1 MIPPLFVCRSGRWVG
16 TVVDSRCPGSH
27 FYMETAK
34 TIVHGKDYEKNHFI
48 PLNPNKIDPQLTSSY
63 LDIRK
68 CLWRFLQWHWKEM
81 VMGKVVWSASLSLT
95 TCSKL
100 FNFVNFQEHI
110 AGHCQLGKGSVPERA
125 PKANGSL
132 VSWKVCH

>member
-1 MIPPLFVCRSGRWVG
+1 MTPPLFVCHSGRWVG
-16 TVVDSRCPGSH
+16 AMVDSRFSGSY
-27 FYMETAK
+27 FYMGTAK
-34 TIVHGKDYEKNHFI
+34 NNCTWKRLWKSHLIS
-48 PLNPNKIDPQLTSSY
+48 LNPNKIDPQLTSSY

-68 CLWRFLQWHWKEM
+68 CLWCFLQWHWKEI
-81 VMGKVVWSASLSLT
+81 VMGKVVWSTSLSLT

-110 AGHCQLGKGSVPERA
+110 AGHCQLGKGSVPVRA